1 MKCKGA
7 SRGIIN
13 DCNNGDIQ
21 WSRTCGERDRK
32 QTIVTSSLH
41 WSNPGQLHDRE
52 KYGNEGVSRFQA
64 KRVRKRSTRKNIAR
78 LVHLPL
84 KFIQKLTES
93 PFSQRSKFR
102 RQAEGVFSRITKS
115 FCSLVT
121 TPSEVCRKFLSILAI
136 ATLPVRSSF
145 SLFESY
151 NFANG
156 QSYVAKIK

>member
-1 MKCKGA
+1 MIAITETFSGVVPVENATENKPSLPVRCIGQIPV
-7 SRGIIN
+7 SFM
-13 DCNNGDIQ
+13 
-21 WSRTCGERDRK
+21 
-32 QTIVTSSLH
+32 IVRSMVT
-41 WSNPGQLHDRE
+41 R
-52 KYGNEGVSRFQA
+52 GVSRFQA

-93 PFSQRSKFR
+93 PFSQRSKFP
-102 RQAEGVFSRITKS
+102 RQAEGVFSRITKH
-115 FCSLVT
+115 FFSLVT
-121 TPSEVCRKFLSILAI
+121 TPSEVCRKSPPILAV
-136 ATLPVRSSF
+136 ATLPVRSSL

>member
-1 MKCKGA
+1 MIAITETFSGVVPVENATENKPSLPVRCIGQIPV
-7 SRGIIN
+7 SFM
-13 DCNNGDIQ
+13 
-21 WSRTCGERDRK
+21 
-32 QTIVTSSLH
+32 IVRSMVT
-41 WSNPGQLHDRE
+41 R
-52 KYGNEGVSRFQA
+52 GVSRFQA
-64 KRVRKRSTRKNIAR
+64 KRVRKRSTRRNIAR

-93 PFSQRSKFR
+93 PFSQRSKFP
-102 RQAEGVFSRITKS
+102 RQAEGVFSRITKR

-121 TPSEVCRKFLSILAI
+121 TPSEVCRKFLPILAV
-136 ATLPVRSSF
+136 ATLPVRSSL